1 MLVNHAQTGVN
12 GIARRV
18 EMDPLPIDGDRA
30 FFRLVHAGQHVH
42 QGAFARAVFAEQ
54 SMHLALAQIEIHV
67 VIGEDAGEPFDNAPH
82 LDGVDSLGHGDL
94 RGRVDWEM
102 VGW

>member
-30 FFRLVHAGQHVH
+30 FFRFVHAGQHVH

-54 SMHLALAQIEIHV
+54 GMHFALAQVKIRV
-67 VIGEDAGEPFDNAPH
+67 VISEDAGEPLDNAPQ
-82 LDGVDSLGHGDL
+82 LDGVDGFGHGEP
-94 RGRVDWEM
+94 REGCE
-102 VGW
+102 